1 MNGQNLLSPKK
12 VKDDDLIFED
22 KNLVKISRSKLGY
35 FSAITLPMIL
45 AACGGGG
52 GGGGA
57 PVSPTP
63 DSGGGSGSGGSG
75 SGGSGSGGSGSGGSG
90 SSTAGINAN
99 AGRYTA
105 TADADT
111 YLYDVTFAASGSV
124 TSAQDG
130 NVIISDFDASNDV
143 LVLRGTGAPSTFTS
157 GGSSNVDV
165 ASDING
171 DTIVTLGSDNDA
183 TGTITL
189 KGVSDSSSV
198 VINTADETAD
208 AGSPRIDLSSGSVAS
223 SSAGEIFEYS
233 VKFLNGVP
241 VAIDGNVTITN
252 FDAAIDRIV
261 IKTETLPAGFGK
273 DSLLSTSGVDVTS
286 GIDSTRI
293 DFGVNADGNSG
304 SIVIEGIDSS
314 DLSLI
319 DLTFSISSPAI
330 LGTRVDI
337 DSSSVTATSESET
350 FVYDAVAS
358 GSDVVGSDGD
368 VTISGFN
375 LSNDK
380 IIVLGSGISNGYD
393 LSKFKASAVQDF
405 VVDEINNK
413 TVIYFAP
420 DADGNSSTLTLDGV
434 TDTDGTLNI
443 VFGGSI
449 GDEAAPAPAPAEEA
463 PAEETPAEETP
474 AEEAPAEEA
483 PAEEAPAE
491 ETPAEETPA
500 EETPAEETPAEE
512 TPAEETPA
520 EETPAEETP
529 ASYTVVNIS
538 ATEDT
543 TVTATDAAE
552 EFRYEVS
559 EAGVSEEGAFTVT
572 IDGFDAATD
581 KLTLVVV
588 NGSSNLTTQEFDQL
602 ANVEVTSDGISGTQI
617 LFAPDSNSQSG
628 KLVLPNIEESFDSD
642 WTATTYTVEI
652 IADSNL
658 VS

>member
-1 MNGQNLLSPKK
+1 MNGQNLLSPKN
-12 VKDDDLIFED
+12 VKDNNLDLED

-52 GGGGA
+52 GGGYDA

-63 DSGGGSGSGGSG
+63 DSGGSG
-75 SGGSGSGGSGSGGSG
+75 SGGSGSGGSGSGGGS

-111 YLYDVTFAASGSV
+111 YLYDVTFAAGGSV
-124 TSAQDG
+124 TSAADG
-130 NVIISDFDASNDV
+130 NVIITGFDANNDV
-143 LVLRGTGAPSTFTS
+143 LVLRGTGAPSSFTS

-198 VINTADETAD
+198 VINTADEAAD
-208 AGSPRIDLSSGSVAS
+208 AGSPTIDLSSGSVAS
-223 SSAGEIFEYS
+223 SAAGEIFEYS

-241 VAIDGNVTITN
+241 VAIDGNTSITN

-261 IKTETLPAGFGK
+261 IKTETLPAGYSK
-273 DSLLSTSGVDVTS
+273 EDLLSTLGVDVTT
-286 GIDSTRI
+286 GINSTRI

-304 SIVIEGIDSS
+304 SIDIDGIADS
-314 DLSLI
+314 DLSSI

-330 LGTRVDI
+330 SGNRVDI
-337 DSSSVTATSESET
+337 DSSSVTASADAET
-350 FVYDAVAS
+350 FVYDATSS
-358 GSDVVGSDGD
+358 GSNVVGADGN
-368 VTISGFN
+368 VTISGFD
-375 LSNDK
+375 LSKDK
-380 IIVLGSGISNGYD
+380 IIVLGAGIASGYD
-393 LSKFKASAVQDF
+393 LSRFEANESHDYSI
-405 VVDEINNK
+405 DEINNK

-420 DADGNSSTLTLDGV
+420 DADGSSTTLTLDGV
-434 TDTDGTLNI
+434 TDKDKALNI
-443 VFGGSI
+443 VFGSSI
-449 GDEAAPAPAPAEEA
+449 GDEAAPAPAA
-463 PAEETPAEETP
+463 
-474 AEEAPAEEA
+474 
-483 PAEEAPAE
+483 EAPAE

-529 ASYTVVNIS
+529 AEETPAEETPAEETPAEETPAASYTVVNIS
-538 ATEDT
+538 ASEDT
-543 TVTATDAAE
+543 TVTATSAAE

-559 EAGVSEEGAFTVT
+559 SSGVSEEGAYTVT

-588 NGSSNLTTQEFDQL
+588 NGTSNLTTQEFDQL
-602 ANVEVTSDGISGTQI
+602 TNVEVTSDGISGTQI
-617 LFAPDSNSQSG
+617 LFAPDSNAQSG
-628 KLVLPNIEESFDSD
+628 KLVLPNIEESFDTD

-652 IADSNL
+652 VTDSNL
-658 VS
+658 T

>member
-1 MNGQNLLSPKK
+1 MNGQNLLSPKN
-12 VKDDDLIFED
+12 VKDNNLDLED

-52 GGGGA
+52 GGGYDA

-63 DSGGGSGSGGSG
+63 DSGGSG
-75 SGGSGSGGSGSGGSG
+75 SGGSGSGGSGSGGGS

-111 YLYDVTFAASGSV
+111 YLYDVTFAAGGSV
-124 TSAQDG
+124 TSAADG
-130 NVIISDFDASNDV
+130 NVIITGFDANNDV
-143 LVLRGTGAPSTFTS
+143 LVLRGTGAPSSFTS

-198 VINTADETAD
+198 VINTADEAAD
-208 AGSPRIDLSSGSVAS
+208 AGSPTIDLSSGSVAS
-223 SSAGEIFEYS
+223 SAAGEIFEYS

-241 VAIDGNVTITN
+241 VAIDGNTSITN

-261 IKTETLPAGFGK
+261 IKTETLPAGYSK
-273 DSLLSTSGVDVTS
+273 EDLLSTLGVDVTT
-286 GIDSTRI
+286 GINSTRI

-304 SIVIEGIDSS
+304 SIDIDGIADS
-314 DLSLI
+314 DLSSI

-330 LGTRVDI
+330 SGNRVDI
-337 DSSSVTATSESET
+337 DSSSVTASADAET
-350 FVYDAVAS
+350 FVYDATSS
-358 GSDVVGSDGD
+358 GSNVVGADGN
-368 VTISGFN
+368 VTISGFD
-375 LSNDK
+375 LSKDK
-380 IIVLGSGISNGYD
+380 IIVLGAGIASGYD
-393 LSKFKASAVQDF
+393 LSRFEANESHDYSI
-405 VVDEINNK
+405 DEINNK

-420 DADGNSSTLTLDGV
+420 DADGSSTTLTLDGV
-434 TDTDGTLNI
+434 TDKDKALNI
-443 VFGGSI
+443 VFGSSI
-449 GDEAAPAPAPAEEA
+449 GDEAAPAPAA
-463 PAEETPAEETP
+463 
-474 AEEAPAEEA
+474 
-483 PAEEAPAE
+483 EAPAE

-529 ASYTVVNIS
+529 AEETPAEETPAEETPAEETPAEETPAASYTVVNIS
-538 ATEDT
+538 ASEDT
-543 TVTATDAAE
+543 TVTATSAAE

-559 EAGVSEEGAFTVT
+559 SSGVSEEGAYTVT

-588 NGSSNLTTQEFDQL
+588 NGTSNLTTQEFDQL
-602 ANVEVTSDGISGTQI
+602 TNVEVTSDGISGTQI
-617 LFAPDSNSQSG
+617 LFAPDSNAQSG
-628 KLVLPNIEESFDSD
+628 KLVLPNIEESFDTD

-652 IADSNL
+652 VTDSNL
-658 VS
+658 T

>member
-1 MNGQNLLSPKK
+1 MSGQNLLSPKN
-12 VKDDDLIFED
+12 VKDENLTLED
-22 KNLVKISRSKLGY
+22 KNLIKISRSKLGY

-52 GGGGA
+52 GGNYDE

-63 DSGGGSGSGGSG
+63 DSGSSGG
-75 SGGSGSGGSGSGGSG
+75 G

-143 LVLRGTGAPSTFTS
+143 LVLRGTGAPSSFTS

-189 KGVSDSSSV
+189 KGVSDSSTV
-198 VINTADETAD
+198 VINTADEAAD
-208 AGSPRIDLSSGSVAS
+208 AGSPVIDLSSGSVAS
-223 SSAGEIFEYS
+223 SSAGEIFEFS

-241 VAIDGNVTITN
+241 VAIDGNTSITN

-261 IKTETLPAGFGK
+261 IKTETLPAGYSK
-273 DSLLSTSGVDVTS
+273 EDLLSTLGVDVTT
-286 GIDSTRI
+286 GINSTRI

-304 SIVIEGIDSS
+304 SIDIEGVADA
-314 DLSLI
+314 DLSSI

-330 LGTRVDI
+330 SGSRVDI
-337 DSSSVTATSESET
+337 DSSSVTASADAET
-350 FVYDAVAS
+350 FVYDATSS
-358 GSDVVGSDGD
+358 GSDVVGADGN
-368 VTISGFN
+368 VTISGFD
-375 LSNDK
+375 LSTDK
-380 IIVLGSGISNGYD
+380 IIILGSGIANGYD
-393 LSKFKASAVQDF
+393 LSRFEANASHDYSI
-405 VVDEINNK
+405 DEINNK

-420 DADGNSSTLTLDGV
+420 DADGSSSTLTLDGV
-434 TDTDGTLNI
+434 VDKDKTLNI
-443 VFGGSI
+443 VFGSSI
-449 GDEAAPAPAPAEEA
+449 GDEAAPAPA
-463 PAEETPAEETP
+463 AEETPAEETTTTTT
-474 AEEAPAEEA
+474 EETTTEETTT
-483 PAEEAPAE
+483 EETTTEETTTEETTTEETTTEETTTEETTTEETTTE
-491 ETPAEETPA
+491 ETPA
-500 EETPAEETPAEE
+500 
-512 TPAEETPA
+512 
-520 EETPAEETP
+520 

-538 ATEDT
+538 ASEDT
-543 TVTATDAAE
+543 TVTATSAAE

-559 EAGVSEEGAFTVT
+559 SSGVSEEGAYTVT

-581 KLTLVVV
+581 KLTLVIV
-588 NGSSNLTTQEFDQL
+588 NGTSNLTTQEFDQL
-602 ANVEVTSDGISGTQI
+602 TNVEVTSDGISGTQI
-617 LFAPDSNSQSG
+617 LFAPDSNAQSG
-628 KLVLPNIEESFDSD
+628 KLVLPNIEESFDTD

-652 IADSNL
+652 ITDTNL
-658 VS
+658 T

>member
-52 GGGGA
+52 GGGAPA

-63 DSGGGSGSGGSG
+63 DSGGGSS
-75 SGGSGSGGSGSGGSG
+75 SGGSG

-183 TGTITL
+183 TGSITL

-198 VINTADETAD
+198 VINTADEAAD
-208 AGSPRIDLSSGSVAS
+208 AGSSRIDLSSGSVAS

-304 SIVIEGIDSS
+304 SIVIEGIDDS

-337 DSSSVTATSESET
+337 DSSSITATSESET

-368 VTISGFN
+368 VTISGFS

-449 GDEAAPAPAPAEEA
+449 GDEAAPAPAPV
-463 PAEETPAEETP
+463 EET
-474 AEEAPAEEA
+474 

-500 EETPAEETPAEE
+500 EETTTEETTAEETPAEETPAEETTTEETTAEETPAEE
-512 TPAEETPA
+512 TPAEETP
-520 EETPAEETP
+520 T
-529 ASYTVVNIS
+529 SYTVVNIS
-538 ATEDT
+538 VTEDT

-602 ANVEVTSDGISGTQI
+602 TNVEVTSDGISGTQI

>member
-1 MNGQNLLSPKK
+1 MNGQDLLSTQN
-12 VKDDDLIFED
+12 VKDKDLSLED
-22 KNLVKISRSKLGY
+22 TNIVKINRSKLGY
-35 FSAITLPMIL
+35 FSAITLPLIL

-52 GGGGA
+52 GGGGGA
-57 PVSPTP
+57 VSPTP
-63 DSGGGSGSGGSG
+63 TPPTDGGGSDSGGSDSGGSD
-75 SGGSGSGGSGSGGSG
+75 GGSTTSG
-90 SSTAGINAN
+90 TNAN

-105 TADADT
+105 TAEADT
-111 YLYDVTFAASGSV
+111 YIYDVNFASSGSV
-124 TSAQDG
+124 TSASDG
-130 NVIISDFDASNDV
+130 NVIISDFDSSNDV
-143 LVLRGTGAPSTFTS
+143 LVLRGAGAPTTFSS

-198 VINTADETAD
+198 VINTSSDAAD
-208 AGSPRIDLSSGSVAS
+208 AGSPKIDLSNGSVAS

-233 VKFLNGVP
+233 VKFLNGSP
-241 VAIDGNVTITN
+241 VAIDGNATITN
-252 FDAAIDRIV
+252 FDAAIDKIV
-261 IKTETLPAGFGK
+261 IKTETLPEGFAK
-273 DSLLSTSGVDVTS
+273 SSLLSAAGIDVTT

-293 DFGVNADGNSG
+293 DFAVNSEGNSG
-304 SIVIEGIDSS
+304 SIVIDGIDDA
-314 DLSLI
+314 DLSSI

-330 LGTRVDI
+330 SGTRVDI
-337 DSSSVTATSESET
+337 DSASVTATAEGET

-358 GSDVVGSDGD
+358 GTDIVGSDGD
-368 VTISGFN
+368 VTISGFDIAT
-375 LSNDK
+375 DK
-380 IIVLGSGISNGYD
+380 IIVLGSGIASGYD
-393 LSKFKASAVQDF
+393 LSRFEASALQDY

-434 TDTDGTLNI
+434 TDTTKVLNI

-449 GDEAAPAPAPAEEA
+449 GDEAAPAPAPAED
-463 PAEETPAEETP
+463 
-474 AEEAPAEEA
+474 
-483 PAEEAPAE
+483 
-491 ETPAEETPA
+491 TPAEETPA

-529 ASYTVVNIS
+529 VSYTVVNIS

-543 TVTATDAAE
+543 TVTATSDAE

-559 EAGVSEEGAFTVT
+559 DAGVSEEGAYTVT

-581 KLTLVVV
+581 KLTLVIV
-588 NGSSNLTTQEFDQL
+588 NGTANLTTTEFDQL
-602 ANVEVTSDGISGTQI
+602 SNVEVTSDGISGTQI
-617 LFAPDSNSQSG
+617 LFAPDSNAQSG
-628 KLVLPNIEESFDSD
+628 KLVLPSVEESFDGD

-658 VS
+658 V

>member
-1 MNGQNLLSPKK
+1 MSGQNLLSPKN
-12 VKDDDLIFED
+12 VKDENLTLED
-22 KNLVKISRSKLGY
+22 KNLIKISRSKLGY

-52 GGGGA
+52 GGNYDE

-63 DSGGGSGSGGSG
+63 DSGSSGSDS
-75 SGGSGSGGSGSGGSG
+75 SGGG

-143 LVLRGTGAPSTFTS
+143 LVLRGTGAPSSFTS

-189 KGVSDSSSV
+189 KGVSDSSTV
-198 VINTADETAD
+198 VINTADEAAD
-208 AGSPRIDLSSGSVAS
+208 AGSPVIDLSSGSVAS
-223 SSAGEIFEYS
+223 SSAGEIFEFS

-241 VAIDGNVTITN
+241 VAIDGNTSITN

-261 IKTETLPAGFGK
+261 IKTETLPAGYSK
-273 DSLLSTSGVDVTS
+273 EDLLSTLGVDVTT
-286 GIDSTRI
+286 GINSTRI

-304 SIVIEGIDSS
+304 SIDIEGVADA
-314 DLSLI
+314 DLSSI

-330 LGTRVDI
+330 SGSRVDI
-337 DSSSVTATSESET
+337 DTSSVTASADAET
-350 FVYDAVAS
+350 FVYDATSS
-358 GSDVVGSDGD
+358 GSDVVGADGN
-368 VTISGFN
+368 VTISGFD
-375 LSNDK
+375 LSADK
-380 IIVLGSGISNGYD
+380 IIILGSGIANGYD
-393 LSKFKASAVQDF
+393 LSRFEANESHDYSI
-405 VVDEINNK
+405 DEINNK

-420 DADGNSSTLTLDGV
+420 DADGSSSTLTLDGV
-434 TDTDGTLNI
+434 VDKDKTLNI
-443 VFGGSI
+443 VFGSSI
-449 GDEAAPAPAPAEEA
+449 GDEAAPAPA
-463 PAEETPAEETP
+463 AEETPAEETTT
-474 AEEAPAEEA
+474 EETTTEETTT
-483 PAEEAPAE
+483 EETTTEETTTEETTTEETTTE
-491 ETPAEETPA
+491 ETPA
-500 EETPAEETPAEE
+500 
-512 TPAEETPA
+512 
-520 EETPAEETP
+520 

-538 ATEDT
+538 ASEDT
-543 TVTATDAAE
+543 TVTATSAAE

-559 EAGVSEEGAFTVT
+559 SSGVSEEGAYTVT

-581 KLTLVVV
+581 KLTLVIV
-588 NGSSNLTTQEFDQL
+588 NGTSNLTTQEFDQL
-602 ANVEVTSDGISGTQI
+602 TNVEVTSDGISGTQI

-628 KLVLPNIEESFDSD
+628 KLVLPNIEESFDTD

-652 IADSNL
+652 ITDTNL
-658 VS
+658 T

>member
-1 MNGQNLLSPKK
+1 MYILLLQKKLEQGEHIMNGQNLLSPKK

-52 GGGGA
+52 GGGAPA

-63 DSGGGSGSGGSG
+63 DSGGGSS
-75 SGGSGSGGSGSGGSG
+75 SGGSG

-183 TGTITL
+183 TGSITL

-198 VINTADETAD
+198 VINTVDEAAD
-208 AGSPRIDLSSGSVAS
+208 AGSSRIDLSSGSVAS

-304 SIVIEGIDSS
+304 SIVIEGIDDS

-368 VTISGFN
+368 VTISGFS

-393 LSKFKASAVQDF
+393 LSKFKSSAVQDF

-449 GDEAAPAPAPAEEA
+449 GDEAAPAPAPAEE
-463 PAEETPAEETP
+463 T
-474 AEEAPAEEA
+474 

-529 ASYTVVNIS
+529 AEETPAEETPTSYTVVNIS
-538 ATEDT
+538 VTEDT

-602 ANVEVTSDGISGTQI
+602 TNVEVTSDGISGTQI

>member
-1 MNGQNLLSPKK
+1 MNGRNLLSPKN
-12 VKDDDLIFED
+12 VKDNDLVFED

-52 GGGGA
+52 GGGA

-63 DSGGGSGSGGSG
+63 GSGSGGSG
-75 SGGSGSGGSGSGGSG
+75 SGGSGSGGSGSGGGG

-124 TSAQDG
+124 TSAADG

-143 LVLRGTGAPSTFTS
+143 LVLRGTGAPSAFTS

-171 DTIVTLGSDNDA
+171 DTIVTLGSDNDS

-198 VINTADETAD
+198 VINTVDEAAD
-208 AGSPRIDLSSGSVAS
+208 AGSPVIDLSSGSVAS

-241 VAIDGNVTITN
+241 VAIDGNATITN

-261 IKTETLPAGFGK
+261 IKTETLPAGYAK
-273 DSLLSTSGVDVTS
+273 DSLLSTSGVDVTT

-293 DFGVNADGNSG
+293 DFGVNADGSSG
-304 SIVIEGIDSS
+304 SIVIEGIDDA
-314 DLSLI
+314 DLSSI

-330 LGTRVDI
+330 SGNRVDI
-337 DSSSVTATSESET
+337 DSSSVAATADSET

-358 GSDVVGSDGD
+358 GNDVVGSDGD
-368 VTISGFN
+368 VTISGFD
-375 LSNDK
+375 LSTDK
-380 IIVLGSGISNGYD
+380 IIVLGSGIASGYD
-393 LSKFKASAVQDF
+393 LSKFKLSSSQDY

-420 DADGNSSTLTLDGV
+420 DADGNSSTLTLEGV
-434 TDTDGTLNI
+434 ADKDGTLNI
-443 VFGGSI
+443 VFGASI
-449 GDEAAPAPAPAEEA
+449 GDEAAPAPA
-463 PAEETPAEETP
+463 
-474 AEEAPAEEA
+474 
-483 PAEEAPAE
+483 
-491 ETPAEETPA
+491 PAEETPA

-529 ASYTVVNIS
+529 ASYSVVNIS

-543 TVTATDAAE
+543 TVTATADAE

-559 EAGVSEEGAFTVT
+559 ETGVSEEGAFTVT

-581 KLTLVVV
+581 KLTLVIV

-628 KLVLPNIEESFDSD
+628 KLVLPSVEESFDSD

-652 IADSNL
+652 VADANL
-658 VS
+658 VG

>member
-1 MNGQNLLSPKK
+1 MNGQNLLSPKNL
-12 VKDDDLIFED
+12 KDDDLVLEN

-75 SGGSGSGGSGSGGSG
+75 SGGSGSGGGS

-105 TADADT
+105 TADSDT

-143 LVLRGTGAPSTFTS
+143 LVLRGAGAPSTFNS

-198 VINTADETAD
+198 VINTSDDAADS
-208 AGSPRIDLSSGSVAS
+208 GSPIIDLSSGSVAS

-241 VAIDGNVTITN
+241 VAIDGNATITN

-261 IKTETLPAGFGK
+261 IKSETLPEGYAK
-273 DSLLSTSGVDVTS
+273 DSLLSTSGVDVTT

-293 DFGVNADGNSG
+293 DFGVDADGNSG
-304 SIVIEGIDSS
+304 SIVIEGVDSA
-314 DLSLI
+314 DLTSI

-330 LGTRVDI
+330 SGARVDI
-337 DSSSVTATSESET
+337 DSSSVTATTESET

-358 GSDVVGSDGD
+358 GNDVVGSDGN
-368 VTISGFN
+368 VTISGFD
-375 LSNDK
+375 LSTDK
-380 IIVLGSGISNGYD
+380 IIVLGSGIASGYD
-393 LSKFKASAVQDF
+393 LTAFELSSSQDY
-405 VVDEINNK
+405 VIDEINNK

-434 TDTDGTLNI
+434 VDTDKSLNI
-443 VFGGSI
+443 VFGASI
-449 GDEAAPAPAPAEEA
+449 GDEAAPAPVV
-463 PAEETPAEETP
+463 AEETPAEETP
-474 AEEAPAEEA
+474 TEET
-483 PAEEAPAE
+483 PAE

-529 ASYTVVNIS
+529 AEETPAEETPAEETPATYTVVNIS

-543 TVTATDAAE
+543 TVTATSDAE

-559 EAGVSEEGAFTVT
+559 DAGVSEEGAFTVT

-581 KLTLVVV
+581 KLTLVIV
-588 NGSSNLTTQEFDQL
+588 NGTTNLTTQEFDQL

-628 KLVLPNIEESFDSD
+628 KLVLPSIEESFDSD

-652 IADSNL
+652 IADANL
-658 VS
+658 VG

>member
-1 MNGQNLLSPKK
+1 MNGQNLLSPKN
-12 VKDDDLIFED
+12 VKDNNLDLED

-52 GGGGA
+52 GGGYDA

-63 DSGGGSGSGGSG
+63 DSGGSG
-75 SGGSGSGGSGSGGSG
+75 SGGSGSGGSGSGGGS

-111 YLYDVTFAASGSV
+111 YLYDVTFAAGGSV
-124 TSAQDG
+124 TSAADG
-130 NVIISDFDASNDV
+130 NVIITGFDANNDV
-143 LVLRGTGAPSTFTS
+143 LVLRGTGAPSSFTS

-198 VINTADETAD
+198 VINTADEAAD
-208 AGSPRIDLSSGSVAS
+208 AGSPTIDLSSGSVAS
-223 SSAGEIFEYS
+223 SAAGEIFEYS

-241 VAIDGNVTITN
+241 VAIDGNTSITN

-261 IKTETLPAGFGK
+261 IKTETLPAGYSK
-273 DSLLSTSGVDVTS
+273 EDLLSTLGVDVTT
-286 GIDSTRI
+286 GINSTRI

-304 SIVIEGIDSS
+304 SIDIDGIADS
-314 DLSLI
+314 DLSSI

-330 LGTRVDI
+330 SGNRVDI
-337 DSSSVTATSESET
+337 DSSSVTASADAET
-350 FVYDAVAS
+350 FVYDATSS
-358 GSDVVGSDGD
+358 GSNVVGADGN
-368 VTISGFN
+368 VTISGFD
-375 LSNDK
+375 LSKDK
-380 IIVLGSGISNGYD
+380 IIVLGAGIASGYD
-393 LSKFKASAVQDF
+393 LSRFEANESHDYSI
-405 VVDEINNK
+405 DEINNK

-420 DADGNSSTLTLDGV
+420 DADGSSTTLTLDGV
-434 TDTDGTLNI
+434 TDKDKALNI
-443 VFGGSI
+443 VFGSSI
-449 GDEAAPAPAPAEEA
+449 GDEAAPAPAA
-463 PAEETPAEETP
+463 
-474 AEEAPAEEA
+474 
-483 PAEEAPAE
+483 EAPAE

-512 TPAEETPA
+512 TPA
-520 EETPAEETP
+520 

-538 ATEDT
+538 ASEDT
-543 TVTATDAAE
+543 TVTATSAAE

-559 EAGVSEEGAFTVT
+559 SSGVSEEGAYTVT

-588 NGSSNLTTQEFDQL
+588 NGTSNLTTQEFDQL
-602 ANVEVTSDGISGTQI
+602 TNVEVTSDGISGTQI
-617 LFAPDSNSQSG
+617 LFAPDSNAQSG
-628 KLVLPNIEESFDSD
+628 KLVLPNIEESFDTD

-652 IADSNL
+652 VTDSNL
-658 VS
+658 T

>member
-1 MNGQNLLSPKK
+1 MSGQNLLSPKN
-12 VKDDDLIFED
+12 VKDENLTLED
-22 KNLVKISRSKLGY
+22 KNLIKISRSKLGY

-52 GGGGA
+52 GGNYDE

-63 DSGGGSGSGGSG
+63 DSGSSGSDS
-75 SGGSGSGGSGSGGSG
+75 SGGG

-143 LVLRGTGAPSTFTS
+143 LVLRGTGAPSSFTS

-189 KGVSDSSSV
+189 KGVSDSSTV
-198 VINTADETAD
+198 VINTADEAAD
-208 AGSPRIDLSSGSVAS
+208 AGSPVIDLSSGSVAS
-223 SSAGEIFEYS
+223 SSAGEIFEFS

-241 VAIDGNVTITN
+241 VAIDGNTSITN

-261 IKTETLPAGFGK
+261 IKTETLPAGYSK
-273 DSLLSTSGVDVTS
+273 EDLLSTLGVDVTT
-286 GIDSTRI
+286 GINSTRI

-304 SIVIEGIDSS
+304 SIDIEGVADA
-314 DLSLI
+314 DLSSI

-330 LGTRVDI
+330 SGSRVDI
-337 DSSSVTATSESET
+337 DTSSVTASADAET
-350 FVYDAVAS
+350 FVYDATSS
-358 GSDVVGSDGD
+358 GSDVVGADGN
-368 VTISGFN
+368 VTISGFD
-375 LSNDK
+375 LSADK
-380 IIVLGSGISNGYD
+380 IIILGSGIANGYD
-393 LSKFKASAVQDF
+393 LSRFEANESHDYSI
-405 VVDEINNK
+405 DEINNK

-420 DADGNSSTLTLDGV
+420 DADGSSSTLTLDGV
-434 TDTDGTLNI
+434 VDKDKTLNI
-443 VFGGSI
+443 VFGSSI
-449 GDEAAPAPAPAEEA
+449 GDEAAPAPAAEETPAEETTTTTTEETTTEETTTEETTTEETTT
-463 PAEETPAEETP
+463 EETPAEETP
-474 AEEAPAEEA
+474 A
-483 PAEEAPAE
+483 
-491 ETPAEETPA
+491 
-500 EETPAEETPAEE
+500 
-512 TPAEETPA
+512 
-520 EETPAEETP
+520 

-538 ATEDT
+538 ASEDT
-543 TVTATDAAE
+543 TVTATSAAE

-559 EAGVSEEGAFTVT
+559 SSGVSEEGAYTVT

-581 KLTLVVV
+581 KLTLVIV
-588 NGSSNLTTQEFDQL
+588 NGTSNLTTQEFDQL
-602 ANVEVTSDGISGTQI
+602 TNVEVTSDGISGTQI

-628 KLVLPNIEESFDSD
+628 KLVLPNIEESFDTD

-652 IADSNL
+652 ITDTNL
-658 VS
+658 T

>member
-1 MNGQNLLSPKK
+1 MNGQNLLSPKNI
-12 VKDDDLIFED
+12 KDDNLVFED

-52 GGGGA
+52 GGGYDE

-63 DSGGGSGSGGSG
+63 DSGSGSGGSG
-75 SGGSGSGGSGSGGSG
+75 SGGGT
-90 SSTAGINAN
+90 STTGINAN

-105 TADADT
+105 TAGADT

-130 NVIISDFDASNDV
+130 NVIISDFDSSNDV

-183 TGTITL
+183 TGSITL

-198 VINTADETAD
+198 VINTADEAAD
-208 AGSPRIDLSSGSVAS
+208 AGPPKIDLSSGSVAS

-241 VAIDGNVTITN
+241 VAIDGDVTITN

-261 IKTETLPAGFGK
+261 IKTETLPAGFAK
-273 DSLLSTSGVDVTS
+273 DSLLSTSGVDVTT

-319 DLTFSISSPAI
+319 DLIFSISSPAI

-337 DSSSVTATSESET
+337 DSSSVAATSESET

-368 VTISGFN
+368 VTISGFS

-393 LSKFKASAVQDF
+393 LSKFKASAAQDF

-434 TDTDGTLNI
+434 ADTDGTLNI
-443 VFGGSI
+443 VFGASI
-449 GDEAAPAPAPAEEA
+449 GDEAAPAP
-463 PAEETPAEETP
+463 
-474 AEEAPAEEA
+474 
-483 PAEEAPAE
+483 APAE

-529 ASYTVVNIS
+529 AEETPAEETPAEETPVSYTVVNIS

-559 EAGVSEEGAFTVT
+559 DAGVSEEGAFTVT
-572 IDGFDAATD
+572 IDGFDASTD
-581 KLTLVVV
+581 KLTLVIV

-652 IADSNL
+652 IADTNL
-658 VS
+658 G

>member
-1 MNGQNLLSPKK
+1 MYILLLQKKLEQGEHIMNGQNLLSPKK

-52 GGGGA
+52 GGGAPA

-63 DSGGGSGSGGSG
+63 DSGGGSS
-75 SGGSGSGGSGSGGSG
+75 SGGSG

-183 TGTITL
+183 TGSITL

-198 VINTADETAD
+198 VINTVDEAAD
-208 AGSPRIDLSSGSVAS
+208 AGSSRIDLSSGSVAS

-304 SIVIEGIDSS
+304 SIVIEGIDDS

-368 VTISGFN
+368 VTISGFS

-393 LSKFKASAVQDF
+393 LSKFKSSAVQDF

-449 GDEAAPAPAPAEEA
+449 GDEAAPAPAPV
-463 PAEETPAEETP
+463 EET
-474 AEEAPAEEA
+474 

-500 EETPAEETPAEE
+500 EETTTEETTAEETPAEETTTEETTAEETPAEE
-512 TPAEETPA
+512 TPAEETP
-520 EETPAEETP
+520 T
-529 ASYTVVNIS
+529 SYTVVNIS
-538 ATEDT
+538 VTEDT

-602 ANVEVTSDGISGTQI
+602 TNVEVTSDGISGTQI

>member
-1 MNGQNLLSPKK
+1 MYILLLQKKLEQGEHIMNGQNLLSPKK

-52 GGGGA
+52 GGGAPA

-63 DSGGGSGSGGSG
+63 DSGGGSS
-75 SGGSGSGGSGSGGSG
+75 SGGSG

-183 TGTITL
+183 TGSITL

-198 VINTADETAD
+198 VINTVDEAAD
-208 AGSPRIDLSSGSVAS
+208 AGSSRIDLSSGSVAS

-304 SIVIEGIDSS
+304 SIVIEGIDDS

-368 VTISGFN
+368 VTISGFS

-393 LSKFKASAVQDF
+393 LSKFKSSAVQDF

-449 GDEAAPAPAPAEEA
+449 GDEAAPAPAPV
-463 PAEETPAEETP
+463 EET
-474 AEEAPAEEA
+474 

-500 EETPAEETPAEE
+500 EETTTEETTAEETPAEE
-512 TPAEETPA
+512 TPAEETP
-520 EETPAEETP
+520 T
-529 ASYTVVNIS
+529 SYTVVNIS
-538 ATEDT
+538 VTEDT

-602 ANVEVTSDGISGTQI
+602 TNVEVTSDGISGTQI

>member
-1 MNGQNLLSPKK
+1 MNGQNLLSPKN
-12 VKDDDLIFED
+12 VKDKNLTLED
-22 KNLVKISRSKLGY
+22 KNLIKISRSKLGY

-52 GGGGA
+52 GGGYDG

-63 DSGGGSGSGGSG
+63 DSGSGGSDSGSGGSD
-75 SGGSGSGGSGSGGSG
+75 SGSGGSSSGGDG
-90 SSTAGINAN
+90 SSTVGINAN

-143 LVLRGTGAPSTFTS
+143 LVLRGTGAPSSFTS

-171 DTIVTLGSDNDA
+171 DTIVNLGSDNDA

-189 KGVSDSSSV
+189 KGVSDSSTV
-198 VINTADETAD
+198 VINTADEVAD
-208 AGSPRIDLSSGSVAS
+208 AGSPVIDLSSGSVAS
-223 SSAGEIFEYS
+223 SSAGEIFEFS

-241 VAIDGNVTITN
+241 VAIDGNTSITN
-252 FDAAIDRIV
+252 FDAAIDRII
-261 IKTETLPAGFGK
+261 IKTETLPAGYSK
-273 DSLLSTSGVDVTS
+273 EDLLSTLGVDVTT
-286 GIDSTRI
+286 GINSTRI

-304 SIVIEGIDSS
+304 SIDIDGIADA
-314 DLSLI
+314 DLSSI

-330 LGTRVDI
+330 SGSRVDI
-337 DSSSVTATSESET
+337 DSSSVTASADSET
-350 FVYDAVAS
+350 FVYDATSS
-358 GSDVVGSDGD
+358 GSNVVGADGN
-368 VTISGFN
+368 VTISGFD
-375 LSNDK
+375 LSTDK
-380 IIVLGSGISNGYD
+380 IIVLGAGIASGYD
-393 LSKFKASAVQDF
+393 LSRFEANASHDYSI
-405 VVDEINNK
+405 DEINNK

-420 DADGNSSTLTLDGV
+420 DADGSSTTLTLDGV
-434 TDTDGTLNI
+434 TDKDKALNI
-443 VFGGSI
+443 VFGSSI
-449 GDEAAPAPAPAEEA
+449 GDEAAPAPA
-463 PAEETPAEETP
+463 T
-474 AEEAPAEEA
+474 
-483 PAEEAPAE
+483 EAPAE

-520 EETPAEETP
+520 EETQAEETPAEETP
-529 ASYTVVNIS
+529 AEETPAEETPAEETPAASYTVVNIS
-538 ATEDT
+538 ASEDT
-543 TVTATDAAE
+543 TVTATSAAE

-559 EAGVSEEGAFTVT
+559 SSGVSEEGAYTVT

-588 NGSSNLTTQEFDQL
+588 NGTSNLTTQEFDQL
-602 ANVEVTSDGISGTQI
+602 TNVEVTSDGISGTQI
-617 LFAPDSNSQSG
+617 LFAPDSNAQSG
-628 KLVLPNIEESFDSD
+628 KLVLPNIEESFDTD

-652 IADSNL
+652 VTDSNL
-658 VS
+658 T

>member
-1 MNGQNLLSPKK
+1 MNGQNLLSPKN
-12 VKDDDLIFED
+12 VKDENLVFED
-22 KNLVKISRSKLGY
+22 KNLIKISRSKLGY

-52 GGGGA
+52 GGGYDG

-63 DSGGGSGSGGSG
+63 DSGSGSGGSG
-75 SGGSGSGGSGSGGSG
+75 SGGSGGGGAT
-90 SSTAGINAN
+90 TAGINAN

-111 YLYDVTFAASGSV
+111 YLYDVTFATSGSV
-124 TSAQDG
+124 TSAADG

-171 DTIVTLGSDNDA
+171 DTIVSLGSDNDS

-198 VINTADETAD
+198 VINTVDEAAD
-208 AGSPRIDLSSGSVAS
+208 AGSPVIDLSSGSVTS

-241 VAIDGNVTITN
+241 VAIDGNATITN

-261 IKTETLPAGFGK
+261 IKTETLPAGYSK
-273 DSLLSTSGVDVTS
+273 DSLLSTSGVDVTT

-293 DFGVNADGNSG
+293 DFGVNADGSSG
-304 SIVIEGIDSS
+304 SIVIDGVDSS
-314 DLSLI
+314 DLALI

-330 LGTRVDI
+330 AGTRVDI
-337 DSSSVTATSESET
+337 DSSSVAATADSET

-358 GSDVVGSDGD
+358 GNDVVGSDGN
-368 VTISGFN
+368 VTISGFD
-375 LSNDK
+375 LSSDK
-380 IIVLGSGISNGYD
+380 IIILGSGIAAGYD
-393 LSKFKASAVQDF
+393 LSRFKSSASQDF

-434 TDTDGTLNI
+434 ADTDGTLNI

-463 PAEETPAEETP
+463 PAEEAPAEETP
-474 AEEAPAEEA
+474 V
-483 PAEEAPAE
+483 E

-529 ASYTVVNIS
+529 ASYSVVNIS

-543 TVTATDAAE
+543 TITATADAE

-559 EAGVSEEGAFTVT
+559 ETGVSEEGAFTVT

-581 KLTLVVV
+581 KLTLVIV

-628 KLVLPNIEESFDSD
+628 KLVLPSIEESFDSD

-652 IADSNL
+652 IADSNI

>member
-1 MNGQNLLSPKK
+1 MMNGQNLLSPKK

-75 SGGSGSGGSGSGGSG
+75 SGGGG

-143 LVLRGTGAPSTFTS
+143 LVLRGTGAPATFTS

-189 KGVSDSSSV
+189 KGVSDSSTV
-198 VINTADETAD
+198 VINTADEAAD
-208 AGSPRIDLSSGSVAS
+208 AGSPVIDLSSGSVAS

-261 IKTETLPAGFGK
+261 IKTETLPAGYSK
-273 DSLLSTSGVDVTS
+273 DSLLSTSGVDVTT

-293 DFGVNADGNSG
+293 DFGVNADGSSG
-304 SIVIEGIDSS
+304 SIVIEGVDSS
-314 DLSLI
+314 DLALV

-330 LGTRVDI
+330 AGTRVDI
-337 DSSSVTATSESET
+337 DSSSVAATADSET

-358 GSDVVGSDGD
+358 GNDVIGSDGN
-368 VTISGFN
+368 VTISGFD
-375 LSNDK
+375 LSADK
-380 IIVLGSGISNGYD
+380 IIVLGSGITSGYD
-393 LSKFKASAVQDF
+393 LSKFKSSSSQDY

-434 TDTDGTLNI
+434 ADTDGTLNI
-443 VFGGSI
+443 VFGASI
-449 GDEAAPAPAPAEEA
+449 GDEAAPAPA
-463 PAEETPAEETP
+463 
-474 AEEAPAEEA
+474 
-483 PAEEAPAE
+483 
-491 ETPAEETPA
+491 
-500 EETPAEETPAEE
+500 
-512 TPAEETPA
+512 PAEETPA

-538 ATEDT
+538 ASEDT
-543 TVTATDAAE
+543 TVTATAEAE

-559 EAGVSEEGAFTVT
+559 ETGVSEEGAFTVT

-581 KLTLVVV
+581 KLTLVIV

-642 WTATTYTVEI
+642 WAATTYTVEI
-652 IADSNL
+652 VADSNL
-658 VS
+658 A

>member
-75 SGGSGSGGSGSGGSG
+75 SGGS
-90 SSTAGINAN
+90 STAGVNAN

-130 NVIISDFDASNDV
+130 NVIISNFDASNDV
-143 LVLRGTGAPSTFTS
+143 LVLRGTGAPATFTS

-198 VINTADETAD
+198 VINTADEAAD
-208 AGSPRIDLSSGSVAS
+208 AGSPRIDLSSGSVTS

-241 VAIDGNVTITN
+241 VAIDGNATIEN
-252 FDAAIDRIV
+252 FDPAIDRIV
-261 IKTETLPAGFGK
+261 IKTETLPAGYAK
-273 DSLLSTSGVDVTS
+273 DSLLSTAGVDVTT

-304 SIVIEGIDSS
+304 SIVIGGVDDA
-314 DLSLI
+314 DLSSI
-319 DLTFSISSPAI
+319 DLVFSISSPAI
-330 LGTRVDI
+330 SGTRVDI
-337 DSSSVTATSESET
+337 DSSSVTATADSET

-358 GSDVVGSDGD
+358 GNDVVGSDGD
-368 VTISGFN
+368 VTISGFD
-375 LSNDK
+375 LSTDK
-380 IIVLGSGISNGYD
+380 IIVLGSGIANGYD
-393 LSKFKASAVQDF
+393 LSKFELSTSQDY

-413 TVIYFAP
+413 TIIYFAP

-434 TDTDGTLNI
+434 ADTERSLNI

-463 PAEETPAEETP
+463 
-474 AEEAPAEEA
+474 
-483 PAEEAPAE
+483 APAE

-529 ASYTVVNIS
+529 TSYTVVNIS
-538 ATEDT
+538 ASEDT
-543 TVTATDAAE
+543 TVTATSAAE

-628 KLVLPNIEESFDSD
+628 KLVLPNIEESFDTD

-658 VS
+658 A

>member
-1 MNGQNLLSPKK
+1 MNGQNLLSPKN
-12 VKDDDLIFED
+12 VKDNDLVFED

-63 DSGGGSGSGGSG
+63 DSGSGGSG
-75 SGGSGSGGSGSGGSG
+75 SGGSGSGGGG

-130 NVIISDFDASNDV
+130 NVIISNFDANNDI
-143 LVLRGTGAPSTFTS
+143 LVLRGTGAPATFTP

-171 DTIVTLGSDNDA
+171 DVIVTLGSDNDA

-198 VINTADETAD
+198 VINTADEAAD
-208 AGSPRIDLSSGSVAS
+208 AGSPRIDLSSGSVTS

-241 VAIDGNVTITN
+241 VAIDGNATIEN
-252 FDAAIDRIV
+252 FDPAIDKIV
-261 IKTETLPAGFGK
+261 IKTETLPAGYAK
-273 DSLLSTSGVDVTS
+273 DSLLSTAGVDVTT

-304 SIVIEGIDSS
+304 SIVIGGVDDS
-314 DLSLI
+314 DLSSI
-319 DLTFSISSPAI
+319 DLIFSISSPAI
-330 LGTRVDI
+330 SGTRVDI
-337 DSSSVTATSESET
+337 DSSSVTATADTET

-358 GSDVVGSDGD
+358 GDNVVGSDGD
-368 VTISGFN
+368 VTISGFD
-375 LSNDK
+375 LSTDK
-380 IIVLGSGISNGYD
+380 IIILGSGIASGYD
-393 LSKFKASAVQDF
+393 LSKFELSTSQDY

-413 TVIYFAP
+413 TIIYFAP

-434 TDTDGTLNI
+434 VDTEKSLNI

-449 GDEAAPAPAPAEEA
+449 GDEAAPAPA
-463 PAEETPAEETP
+463 P

-500 EETPAEETPAEE
+500 EETPAEETPVEETPAEE
-512 TPAEETPA
+512 TPAEEAPAEETPA

-543 TVTATDAAE
+543 TVTATSAAE

-628 KLVLPNIEESFDSD
+628 KLVLPNIEESFDTD

-658 VS
+658 A

>member
-1 MNGQNLLSPKK
+1 MNGQNLLSPKN
-12 VKDDDLIFED
+12 VKDKNLALED
-22 KNLVKISRSKLGY
+22 KNLIKISRSKLGY

-52 GGGGA
+52 GGGYDG

-63 DSGGGSGSGGSG
+63 DSGSGGSDSGSSGSDSGSGGSS
-75 SGGSGSGGSGSGGSG
+75 SGGDG
-90 SSTAGINAN
+90 SSTVGINAN

-143 LVLRGTGAPSTFTS
+143 LVLRGTGAPSSFTS

-171 DTIVTLGSDNDA
+171 DTIVNLGSDNDA

-189 KGVSDSSSV
+189 KGVSDSSTV
-198 VINTADETAD
+198 VINTADEVAD
-208 AGSPRIDLSSGSVAS
+208 AGSPVIDLSSGSVAS
-223 SSAGEIFEYS
+223 SSAGEIFEFS

-241 VAIDGNVTITN
+241 VAIDGNTSITN
-252 FDAAIDRIV
+252 FDAAIDRII
-261 IKTETLPAGFGK
+261 IKTETLPAGYSK
-273 DSLLSTSGVDVTS
+273 EDLLSTLGVDVTT
-286 GIDSTRI
+286 GINSTRI

-304 SIVIEGIDSS
+304 SIDIDGIADA
-314 DLSLI
+314 DLSSI

-330 LGTRVDI
+330 SGSRVDI
-337 DSSSVTATSESET
+337 DSSSVTASADSET
-350 FVYDAVAS
+350 FVYDATSS
-358 GSDVVGSDGD
+358 GSNVVGADGN
-368 VTISGFN
+368 VTISGFD
-375 LSNDK
+375 LSTDK
-380 IIVLGSGISNGYD
+380 IIVLGAGIASGYD
-393 LSKFKASAVQDF
+393 LSRFEANASHDYSI
-405 VVDEINNK
+405 DEINNK

-420 DADGNSSTLTLDGV
+420 DADGSSTTLTLDGV
-434 TDTDGTLNI
+434 TDKDKALNI
-443 VFGGSI
+443 VFGSSI
-449 GDEAAPAPAPAEEA
+449 GDEAAPAPA
-463 PAEETPAEETP
+463 T
-474 AEEAPAEEA
+474 
-483 PAEEAPAE
+483 EAPAE

-529 ASYTVVNIS
+529 AASYTIVNIS
-538 ATEDT
+538 VSEDT
-543 TVTATDAAE
+543 TVTATSAAE

-559 EAGVSEEGAFTVT
+559 SSGVSEEGAYTVT

-588 NGSSNLTTQEFDQL
+588 NGTSNLTTQEFDQL
-602 ANVEVTSDGISGTQI
+602 TNVEVTSDGISGTQI
-617 LFAPDSNSQSG
+617 LFAPDSNAQSG
-628 KLVLPNIEESFDSD
+628 KLVLPNIEESFDTD

-652 IADSNL
+652 VTDSNL
-658 VS
+658 T

>member
-1 MNGQNLLSPKK
+1 VKKLEQGEHIMNGQNLLSPKNI
-12 VKDDDLIFED
+12 KDDNLVFED

-52 GGGGA
+52 GGGYDG

-63 DSGGGSGSGGSG
+63 DSGSGSGGSG
-75 SGGSGSGGSGSGGSG
+75 SGGSGSGGGT
-90 SSTAGINAN
+90 STAGINAN

-105 TADADT
+105 TADSDT

-130 NVIISDFDASNDV
+130 NVIISDFDANNDV

-189 KGVSDSSSV
+189 KGVSESSSV
-198 VINTADETAD
+198 VINTADEAAD
-208 AGSPRIDLSSGSVAS
+208 AGSSRIDLSSGSVAS

-241 VAIDGNVTITN
+241 VAIDGDVTITN

-261 IKTETLPAGFGK
+261 IKTETLPAGFAK
-273 DSLLSTSGVDVTS
+273 DSLLSTSGIDVTT

-304 SIVIEGIDSS
+304 SIVIEGVDSS

-319 DLTFSISSPAI
+319 DLIFSISSPAI
-330 LGTRVDI
+330 SGTRVDI
-337 DSSSVTATSESET
+337 DSSSVAATSESET

-443 VFGGSI
+443 VFGASI
-449 GDEAAPAPAPAEEA
+449 GDEAAPAPAPAEET

-474 AEEAPAEEA
+474 AEETPAEET
-483 PAEEAPAE
+483 PVE

-512 TPAEETPA
+512 TPAEETPV
-520 EETPAEETP
+520 
-529 ASYTVVNIS
+529 SYTVVDIS

-559 EAGVSEEGAFTVT
+559 DAGVSEEGAFTVT

-581 KLTLVVV
+581 KLTLVIV

-602 ANVEVTSDGISGTQI
+602 SNVEVTSDGISGTQI

-658 VS
+658 G

>member
-1 MNGQNLLSPKK
+1 MSGQNLLSPKN
-12 VKDDDLIFED
+12 VKDENLTLED
-22 KNLVKISRSKLGY
+22 KNLIKISRSKLGY

-52 GGGGA
+52 GGNYDE

-63 DSGGGSGSGGSG
+63 DSGSSGSDS
-75 SGGSGSGGSGSGGSG
+75 SGGG

-111 YLYDVTFAASGSV
+111 YLYDVTFEASGSV

-143 LVLRGTGAPSTFTS
+143 LVLRGTGAPSSFTS

-189 KGVSDSSSV
+189 KGVSDSSTV
-198 VINTADETAD
+198 VINTADEAAD
-208 AGSPRIDLSSGSVAS
+208 AGSPVIDLSSGSVAS
-223 SSAGEIFEYS
+223 SSAGEIFEFS

-241 VAIDGNVTITN
+241 VAIDGNTSITN

-261 IKTETLPAGFGK
+261 IKTETLPAGYSK
-273 DSLLSTSGVDVTS
+273 EDLLSTLGVDVTT
-286 GIDSTRI
+286 GINSTRI

-304 SIVIEGIDSS
+304 SIDIEGVADA
-314 DLSLI
+314 DLSSI

-330 LGTRVDI
+330 SGSRVDI
-337 DSSSVTATSESET
+337 DTSSVTASADAET
-350 FVYDAVAS
+350 FVYDATSS
-358 GSDVVGSDGD
+358 GSDVVGADGN
-368 VTISGFN
+368 VTISGFD
-375 LSNDK
+375 LSTDK
-380 IIVLGSGISNGYD
+380 IIILGSGIANGYD
-393 LSKFKASAVQDF
+393 LSRFEANESHDYSI
-405 VVDEINNK
+405 DEINNK

-420 DADGNSSTLTLDGV
+420 DADGSSSTLTLDGV
-434 TDTDGTLNI
+434 VDKDKTLNI
-443 VFGGSI
+443 VFGSSI
-449 GDEAAPAPAPAEEA
+449 GDEAAPAPA
-463 PAEETPAEETP
+463 AEETPAEETTT
-474 AEEAPAEEA
+474 EETTTEETTT
-483 PAEEAPAE
+483 EETTTEETTTEETTTEETTTEETTTE
-491 ETPAEETPA
+491 ETPA
-500 EETPAEETPAEE
+500 
-512 TPAEETPA
+512 
-520 EETPAEETP
+520 

-538 ATEDT
+538 ASEDT
-543 TVTATDAAE
+543 TVTATSAAE

-559 EAGVSEEGAFTVT
+559 SSGVSEEGAYTVT

-581 KLTLVVV
+581 KLTLVIV
-588 NGSSNLTTQEFDQL
+588 NGTSNLTTQEFDQL
-602 ANVEVTSDGISGTQI
+602 TNVEVTSDGISGTQI
-617 LFAPDSNSQSG
+617 LFAPDSNAQSG
-628 KLVLPNIEESFDSD
+628 KLVLPNIEESFDTD

-652 IADSNL
+652 ITDTNL
-658 VS
+658 T

>member
-1 MNGQNLLSPKK
+1 MNGQNLLSPKN
-12 VKDDDLIFED
+12 VKDKNLFSED
-22 KNLVKISRSKLGY
+22 KNLIKISRSKLGY

-52 GGGGA
+52 GGGA

-63 DSGGGSGSGGSG
+63 GSGSGGSG
-75 SGGSGSGGSGSGGSG
+75 SGGGG

-124 TSAQDG
+124 TSAADG

-143 LVLRGTGAPSTFTS
+143 LVLRGTGAPSSFTS

-189 KGVSDSSSV
+189 KGVSDSSTV
-198 VINTADETAD
+198 VINTADEAAD
-208 AGSPRIDLSSGSVAS
+208 AGSPVIDLSSGSVAS

-241 VAIDGNVTITN
+241 VAIDGNATITN

-261 IKTETLPAGFGK
+261 IKTETLPAGYSK
-273 DSLLSTSGVDVTS
+273 DSLLSTSGVDVTT

-293 DFGVNADGNSG
+293 DFGVNADGGSG
-304 SIVIEGIDSS
+304 SIVIEGVDSS
-314 DLSLI
+314 DLALI

-330 LGTRVDI
+330 AGTRVDI
-337 DSSSVTATSESET
+337 DSSSVAATADSET

-358 GSDVVGSDGD
+358 GNDVVGSDGN
-368 VTISGFN
+368 VTISGFD
-375 LSNDK
+375 LSTDK
-380 IIVLGSGISNGYD
+380 IIVLGSGIAAGYD
-393 LSKFKASAVQDF
+393 LSRFKSSASQDY

-420 DADGNSSTLTLDGV
+420 DADGNSSSLTLDGV
-434 TDTDGTLNI
+434 ADTDGTLNI

-449 GDEAAPAPAPAEEA
+449 GDEAAPAP
-463 PAEETPAEETP
+463 
-474 AEEAPAEEA
+474 
-483 PAEEAPAE
+483 APAE

-529 ASYTVVNIS
+529 VEETPAEETPAEETPASYTVVNIS

-543 TVTATDAAE
+543 TITATSDAE

-559 EAGVSEEGAFTVT
+559 ETGVSEEGAFTVT

-581 KLTLVVV
+581 KLTLIIV

-628 KLVLPNIEESFDSD
+628 KLVLPSVEESFDSD

-652 IADSNL
+652 IADANL
-658 VS
+658 VG

>member
-52 GGGGA
+52 GGGAPA

-63 DSGGGSGSGGSG
+63 DSGGGSS
-75 SGGSGSGGSGSGGSG
+75 SGGSG

-183 TGTITL
+183 TGSITL

-198 VINTADETAD
+198 VIKTADEAAD
-208 AGSPRIDLSSGSVAS
+208 AGSSRIDLSSGSVAS

-304 SIVIEGIDSS
+304 SIVIEGIDDS

-337 DSSSVTATSESET
+337 DSSSITATSESET

-368 VTISGFN
+368 VTISGFS

-449 GDEAAPAPAPAEEA
+449 GDEAAPAPAPV
-463 PAEETPAEETP
+463 EET
-474 AEEAPAEEA
+474 

-500 EETPAEETPAEE
+500 EETTTEETTAEETPAEETPAEETTTEETTAEETPAEE
-512 TPAEETPA
+512 TPAEETP
-520 EETPAEETP
+520 T
-529 ASYTVVNIS
+529 SYTVVNIS
-538 ATEDT
+538 VTEDT

-602 ANVEVTSDGISGTQI
+602 TNVEVTSDGISGTQI

-652 IADSNL
+652 LADSNL